1 MAGCYLSS
9 YRGSAR
15 YMDICVVGG
24 TASLGLV
31 YREPA
36 GEYVMTSSLTS
47 GEKEGQSLP
56 SNSTYTA
63 SFNLAHPLRQLTR
76 SPPTHLL
83 SPMCNMQCMQM
94 VLVCSS

>member
-1 MAGCYLSS
+1 MAECYWSA

-36 GEYVMTSSLTS
+36 G
-47 GEKEGQSLP
+47 
-56 SNSTYTA
+56 
-63 SFNLAHPLRQLTR
+63 
-76 SPPTHLL
+76 
-83 SPMCNMQCMQM
+83 NM
-94 VLVCSS
+94 S